1 MGLLSATWSRIQT
14 SLFPFLEE
22 ELGPLD
28 ERKQKLIRILELIRI
43 EESVSQATHGLGH
56 PTSDRKAL
64 ARAFVAKVVYNC
76 PTTRDLIERVQ
87 GDSALRRIC
96 GWERRGD
103 IPSESTFSR
112 SFSEFAEGTLSGRV
126 HEALIEK
133 HVSPRLVGH
142 ISRDGTEIEAR
153 EKPVSRKAVEEE
165 PAVLRKRKRGRPRKG
180 EKPPPKEPTRIERQ
194 KTMSL
199 EEMLADLPQACD
211 RGTKTNSKGYKESW
225 NGYKLHI
232 DVADGQIPIS
242 CFLTSASCHDSQVA
256 LPLATMT
263 ATRVTNLY
271 DLMDSAY
278 DCQHIADHSIGL
290 GHVPIINP
298 NRRNGEPREL
308 APAQKIRYHERTGAE
323 RVNGRLKDE
332 FGGRM
337 VRVRGATK
345 VMAHLMFGILVLAA
359 DQILR
364 LVM

>member
-28 ERKQKLIRILELIRI
+28 ERKQKLVRILELIRI
-43 EESVSQATHGLGH
+43 EEYVREVPYIIGKRLSN
-56 PTSDRKAL
+56 RKAL

-76 PTTRDLIERVQ
+76 PTSRDLIERVQ
-87 GDSALRRIC
+87 GDAALRRIC

-112 SFSEFAEGTLSGRV
+112 SFSEFAKGKLSERV

-133 HVSPRLVGH
+133 YVSPRLVGH

-153 EKPVSRKAVEEE
+153 EKPVSKKAVKEE
-165 PAVLRKRKRGRPRKG
+165 PAAVPKRKRGRPRKG
-180 EKPPPKEPTRIERQ
+180 EKRPPKEPTRIERQ

-199 EEMLADLPQACD
+199 EEMLADLPQVCD
-211 RGTKTNSKGYKESW
+211 RGTKINSKGYKESW

-290 GHVPIINP
+290 GHVPIIDP

-308 APAQKIRYHERTGAE
+308 APAQKVRYHERTGVE

-332 FGGRM
+332 FGGRV

-345 VMAHLMFGILVLAA
+345 VMAHLMFGILALAA

-364 LVM
+364 FVM

>member
-1 MGLLSATWSRIQT
+1 MGLLSAAWSRIQT

-76 PTTRDLIERVQ
+76 PTTRDLIERVR
-87 GDSALRRIC
+87 GDVALRRIC

-112 SFSEFAEGTLSGRV
+112 SFSEFATGTLSERV

-133 HVSPRLVGH
+133 YVAPRLVGH

-153 EKPVSRKAVEEE
+153 EKPVSRKTVKEE
-165 PAVLRKRKRGRPRKG
+165 PAALPKRKRGRPRKG

-256 LPLATMT
+256 IPLATMT

-278 DCQHIADHSIGL
+278 DCQHIA
-290 GHVPIINP
+290 
-298 NRRNGEPREL
+298 
-308 APAQKIRYHERTGAE
+308 
-323 RVNGRLKDE
+323 
-332 FGGRM
+332 
-337 VRVRGATK
+337 
-345 VMAHLMFGILVLAA
+345 
-359 DQILR
+359 
-364 LVM
+364 

>member
-1 MGLLSATWSRIQT
+1 MGLLSATWSRLQP
-14 SLFPFLEE
+14 SLFPGLEE

-28 ERKQKLIRILELIRI
+28 ERKQKLIRILDLSRI
-43 EESVSQATHGLGH
+43 EEHVSQATHGLGH

-64 ARAFVAKVVYNC
+64 ARALVAKVVYNC
-76 PTTRDLIERVQ
+76 PTPRDLIERVR
-87 GDSALRRIC
+87 GDVALRRIC
-96 GWERRGD
+96 GWERRGGL
-103 IPSESTFSR
+103 PSESTFSR
-112 SFSEFAEGTLSGRV
+112 SFSEFAETKLSERV

-133 HVSPRLVGH
+133 DVSPRLVGH

-153 EKPVSRKAVEEE
+153 EKPVTRKAVKEE
-165 PAVLRKRKRGRPRKG
+165 PAVGRKRKRGRPRKG
-180 EKPPPKEPTRIERQ
+180 ETRVPKEPPRIERQ
-194 KTMSL
+194 KTLSL
-199 EEMLADLPQACD
+199 EEMLDDLPQACD
-211 RGTKTNSKGYKESW
+211 RGTKTNSKGDKESW
-225 NGYKLHI
+225 NGDKLHV

-271 DLMDSAY
+271 DLRDSAY

-290 GHVPIINP
+290 GHVPIIDP

-308 APAQKIRYHERTGAE
+308 APAQKVRYHERTGVE

-345 VMAHLMFGILVLAA
+345 VMAHLMFGILALAA